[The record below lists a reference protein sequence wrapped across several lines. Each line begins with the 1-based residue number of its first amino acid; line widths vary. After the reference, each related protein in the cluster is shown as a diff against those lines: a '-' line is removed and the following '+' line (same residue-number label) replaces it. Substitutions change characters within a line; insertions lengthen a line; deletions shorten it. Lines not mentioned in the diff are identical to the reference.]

1 MGNTYGNAKRSI
13 KSAVLKKD
21 KEALRQLG
29 DFSNIV
35 RNMER
40 LNEAIDNY
48 EGLITAADLDSVCD
62 KLNKDLK
69 LKLTED
75 QIRIVRKQYEQKKTY

>member
-1 MGNTYGNAKRSI
+1 MGNTYGNAKQSI
-13 KSAVLKKD
+13 KRSVLKKE

-35 RNMER
+35 MNMER

-48 EGLITAADLDSVCD
+48 EGLIRPEDLDSVCD
-62 KLNKDLK
+62 KLNKELK